1 METRNTCK
9 QRAFKAR
16 LASISSSPPG
26 QPLGTA
32 HFRAR
37 VQFILSPL
45 APLISQFFHPQSFS
59 LQSCT
64 ESHTHTH
71 THTHTPD
78 LNFKQKSPNKM
89 HAPFLLIFIL
99 FICLAALGIS
109 CGTWNL
115 QLWHEILAVACEIQL
130 PKQGMNS
137 DPPLWECRVL
147 ATETSEESLKF
158 MDL

>member
-1 METRNTCK
+1 MSLLKAITKWNTLHISRKTGAPLFLRKGAYIQTTLYVVMDYHVETRNTCK

-16 LASISSSPPG
+16 LASISSSLPG

-32 HFRAR
+32 HFRSR
-37 VQFILSPL
+37 VQLILSPL
-45 APLISQFFHPQSFS
+45 APLISQFFHPQSLS

-71 THTHTPD
+71 THIPY
-78 LNFKQKSPNKM
+78 LNFKYKSPNKM

-115 QLWHEILAVACEIQL
+115 
-130 PKQGMNS
+130 
-137 DPPLWECRVL
+137 
-147 ATETSEESLKF
+147 
-158 MDL
+158 